1 MSKETAE
8 VLTSLKQE
16 YVELKTKMAGAEAT
30 VLIKALDVKP
40 TELLRDQVEAMKM
53 YAEAL
58 ETRMKYIVAN
68 PE

>member
-8 VLTSLKQE
+8 VLTSLKKE
-16 YVELKTKMAGAEAT
+16 YVELKTKIAGAEAT
-30 VLIKALDVKP
+30 VLIKALDDKS
-40 TELLRDQVEAMKM
+40 TELLSDQVAAMKM

>member
-1 MSKETAE
+1 MRKETAE

-16 YVELKTKMAGAEAT
+16 YVELKTKIAGAEAT

>member
-8 VLTSLKQE
+8 VLTSLKKE
-16 YVELKTKMAGAEAT
+16 YVELKTKIAGAEAT
-30 VLIKALDVKP
+30 VLIKALDDKS
-40 TELLRDQVEAMKM
+40 TELLSDQVAAMKM
-53 YAEAL
+53 YAEVL

>member
-16 YVELKTKMAGAEAT
+16 YVELKTKIAGAEAT
-30 VLIKALDVKP
+30 VLIKALDDKP
-40 TELLRDQVEAMKM
+40 TELLRGQVEAMKM

>member
-16 YVELKTKMAGAEAT
+16 YVELKTKIAGAEAT

>member
-16 YVELKTKMAGAEAT
+16 YVELKTKIAGAEAT
-30 VLIKALDVKP
+30 VLIKALDDKS
-40 TELLRDQVEAMKM
+40 TEFLRDQVEAMKM

-58 ETRMKYIVAN
+58 ETRIKYIVAY

>member
-1 MSKETAE
+1 MSKETSE
-8 VLTSLKQE
+8 VLTSLKKE
-16 YVELKTKMAGAEAT
+16 YVELKKKIAGAEAT
-30 VLIKALDVKP
+30 VLIKALDDTS
-40 TELLRDQVEAMKM
+40 TELLSDQVAAMKM